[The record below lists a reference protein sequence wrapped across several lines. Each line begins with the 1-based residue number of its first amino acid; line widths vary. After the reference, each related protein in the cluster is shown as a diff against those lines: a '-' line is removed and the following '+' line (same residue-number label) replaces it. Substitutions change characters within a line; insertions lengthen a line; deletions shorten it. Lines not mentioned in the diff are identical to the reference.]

1 MMHRLCPC
9 GTSFALEKII
19 CQPCSLTACF
29 VWFIKAYRVVPLVGQ
44 RSEREVSTKNYQ
56 EEKTMK
62 KEMVKKIVS
71 VLVIALFMVSF
82 AGVAVSN
89 DDKGTV
95 TIKGTVV
102 SIDGGSGE
110 IVVKDESGKMITLT
124 SGPTVDITKLGA
136 GDTAT
141 FVHDSRMVIKSV
153 TE

>member
-1 MMHRLCPC
+1 
-9 GTSFALEKII
+9 
-19 CQPCSLTACF
+19 
-29 VWFIKAYRVVPLVGQ
+29 
-44 RSEREVSTKNYQ
+44 
-56 EEKTMK
+56 MK

>member
-1 MMHRLCPC
+1 
-9 GTSFALEKII
+9 
-19 CQPCSLTACF
+19 
-29 VWFIKAYRVVPLVGQ
+29 VPLVGQ